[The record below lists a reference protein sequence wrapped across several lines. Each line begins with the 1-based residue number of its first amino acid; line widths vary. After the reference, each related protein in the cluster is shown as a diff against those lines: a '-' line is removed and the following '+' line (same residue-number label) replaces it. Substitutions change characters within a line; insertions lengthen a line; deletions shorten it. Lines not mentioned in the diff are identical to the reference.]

1 MGLLTDRNI
10 EMGDPLSAIW
20 SQRTCLIHSDSLAGQ
35 ADSIYSMLSG
45 YTDIILLRMPEIHS
59 LTKMI
64 MDHPDKEYY
73 ACHEACIPGYCK
85 MNGANWISYT
95 LDDYLQPLSKITPLS
110 QYHTDMKYILSDL
123 NSDDEWRKTVL
134 GSTCQYNPRPD
145 AYVGIQAADITI
157 VWNLS
162 TSIQRPV
169 MAHLTLYFGRFSC
182 NDVMSKLPFSNC
194 DRLLELEY
202 RIDFGSDSNSF
213 GI

>member
-1 MGLLTDRNI
+1 MGLLTGGNR
-10 EMGDPLSAIW
+10 EMGDPVSAIW
-20 SQRTCLIHSDSLAGQ
+20 GQRTCLIHSDSLAGQ

-73 ACHEACIPGYCK
+73 ACHEACIPGYYK

-95 LDDYLQPLSKITPLS
+95 MDGYLQPLSQITPLS
-110 QYHTDMKYILSDL
+110 QYHTDMKYILSNL
-123 NSDDEWRKTVL
+123 NSDDQWRKIVL
-134 GSTCQYNPRPD
+134 GSLRQYNPRSD

-157 VWNLS
+157 VWYLS
-162 TSIQRPV
+162 TSIQKPV

-182 NDVMSKLPFSNC
+182 SDMMSRLPFSNY